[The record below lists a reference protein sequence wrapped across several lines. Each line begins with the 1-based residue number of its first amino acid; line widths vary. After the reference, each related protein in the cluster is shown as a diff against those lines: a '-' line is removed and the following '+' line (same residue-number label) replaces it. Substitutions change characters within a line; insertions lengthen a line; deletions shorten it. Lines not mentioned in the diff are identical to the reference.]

1 MIGSNGIH
9 DAGDSD
15 SVFPFC
21 LWHRR
26 EHYGESGLRH
36 EVLFMLHDFRLE
48 LLPIDL
54 GLLGLE
60 LTLPCS
66 RGIRS
71 SYIP

>member
-1 MIGSNGIH
+1 MIGSTVSTTRDTPIQC
-9 DAGDSD
+9 
-15 SVFPFC
+15 FPSC
-21 LWHRR
+21 LWHRC

-36 EVLFMLHDFRLE
+36 EVLRMLHDFRLD

-54 GLLGLE
+54 GLLSLE

>member
-1 MIGSNGIH
+1 MIGSMVSTTRDTPIQC
-9 DAGDSD
+9 
-15 SVFPFC
+15 FPSC

-36 EVLFMLHDFRLE
+36 EVLLMLHDFRLE